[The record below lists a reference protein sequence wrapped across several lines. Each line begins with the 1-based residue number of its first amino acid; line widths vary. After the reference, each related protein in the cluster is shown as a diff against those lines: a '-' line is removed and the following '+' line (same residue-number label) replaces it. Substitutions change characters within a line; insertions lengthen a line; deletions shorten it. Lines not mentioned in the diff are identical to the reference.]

1 MSSQKEIIKLRKKLD
16 LLDNDLSAVLIKRI
30 KVAKKIGTIKKQN
43 NIEKK
48 DLERE
53 KNIITRLQSNTKQD
67 ELIKKVYKVIFNYTR
82 GK

>member
-48 DLERE
+48 RFRKRE
-53 KNIITRLQSNTKQD
+53 KH
-67 ELIKKVYKVIFNYTR
+67 YYTFAI
-82 GK
+82 